1 MNGPD
6 GDGCR
11 QKVRRSSLA
20 MKMLRRSVSEGIFL
34 VTFGISSRSIIYELY
49 HHRPEETLTMSYT
62 LTFPPGIFR

>member
-1 MNGPD
+1 M
-6 GDGCR
+6 R
-11 QKVRRSSLA
+11 
-20 MKMLRRSVSEGIFL
+20 MLRRSVSKGIFQ